1 MSTLSLPPHLRA
13 TLALPDTRTTE
24 KDIQQNN
31 MVGRTST
38 PEDTP
43 IYICTID
50 GCNKLFPSRE
60 RLGGHRKRDHG
71 SDDTTNNV
79 LTWNE

>member
-1 MSTLSLPPHLRA
+1 MTTLSLPPHLKA
-13 TLALPDTRTTE
+13 TPALPDIQTTDE
-24 KDIQQNN
+24 DIKN

-43 IYICTID
+43 IYICMID

-71 SDDTTNNV
+71 SDDTTTNV